1 MLRKK
6 EPFGKRTW
14 RRFKFSA
21 ATVSLTLT
29 IAMIAGYFTQEVE
42 AADEISWEGE
52 NYSSLLVSTFPKG
65 RIVHFSKIS

>member
-1 MLRKK
+1 
-6 EPFGKRTW
+6 
-14 RRFKFSA
+14 
-21 ATVSLTLT
+21 
-29 IAMIAGYFTQEVE
+29 MIAGYFTQEVE